1 MLLCRLVG
9 VSVDASQADIKS
21 AYRKAA
27 LKLHPDVNNAAD
39 ATEKFAQL
47 SSAYGGCLIPDCS
60 TCRHCTAQSLASLR
74 HQLIHSTKTDNVAA
88 M

>member
-9 VSVDASQADIKS
+9 VPVDANQADIKS

-39 ATEKFAQL
+39 ATDKFAQL
-47 SSAYGGCLIPDCS
+47 SSAYGGYSMTDCN
-60 TCRHCTAQSLASLR
+60 TCRNCIAQFLAFLS
-74 HQLIHSTKTDNVAA
+74 HHFIHNP
-88 M
+88 